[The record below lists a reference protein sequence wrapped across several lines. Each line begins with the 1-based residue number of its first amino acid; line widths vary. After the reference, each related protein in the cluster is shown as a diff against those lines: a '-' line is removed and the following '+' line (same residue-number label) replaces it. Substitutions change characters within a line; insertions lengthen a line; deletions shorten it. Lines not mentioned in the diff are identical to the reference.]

1 MTRNED
7 RMLSAV
13 REMKHVVDEAVW
25 LLEQDLS
32 TIERNGKPVKE
43 TRHLKN
49 LLREL
54 SAVQLLINSKNFN
67 MRRE

>member
-25 LLEQDLS
+25 LLEQDLN

-43 TRHLKN
+43 TRYLKN

>member
-43 TRHLKN
+43 TRYLKN